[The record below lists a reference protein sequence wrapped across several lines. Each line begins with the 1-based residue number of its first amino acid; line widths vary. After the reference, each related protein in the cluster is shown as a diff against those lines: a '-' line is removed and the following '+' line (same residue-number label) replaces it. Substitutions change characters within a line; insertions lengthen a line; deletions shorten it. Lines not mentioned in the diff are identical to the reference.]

1 MKVVID
7 YVKIEVDPK
16 STIQNIKSKIEEQML
31 LGLELKSHVIDGM
44 GNIILTFQKSKPE
57 NQYKYHLESIDVDID
72 PKVTKARLD
81 EVNERLERI
90 NYVQKSMFLDGQ
102 GHFILTYL
110 INTKKNG
117 NKIQRAKGQINRTPR
132 QPR

>member
-16 STIQNIKSKIEEQML
+16 NTIRNIKSKIDEQAL
-31 LGLELKSHVIDGM
+31 VGFELKSHVYDGM
-44 GNIILTFQKSKPE
+44 GNVILTFQKSKPDT
-57 NQYKYHLESIDVDID
+57 QYNYHLESINVDID
-72 PKVTKARLD
+72 PAVTKARLD

-117 NKIQRAKGQINRTPR
+117 NKVQRSKNQGNRGFR

>member
-7 YVKIEVDPK
+7 FVKIEVDPK
-16 STIQNIKSKIEEQML
+16 NTIQNIKAKINEQML
-31 LGLELKSHVIDGM
+31 VGFELKSHVIDGM
-44 GNIILTFQKSKPE
+44 GNLFLTFQKSKPE
-57 NQYKYHLESIDVDID
+57 NQYSYHLESIDVDID
-72 PKVTKARLD
+72 PAVTKARLD

-102 GHFILTYL
+102 GHYILTYL

-117 NKIQRAKGQINRTPR
+117 NKVQRAKNQSNRGPR